1 LISGDISVDF
11 YLADLDVHFTFN
23 VDFNQLDLPNT
34 HVPSNEVIEQAVY
47 KLMRNTSHDIEDIE
61 LNLTVDEDEGEL

>member
-1 LISGDISVDF
+1 MISGDISVDF

>member
-1 LISGDISVDF
+1 LISGEITVDF
-11 YLADLDVHFTFN
+11 LMADLDIDFKFT
-23 VDFNQLDLPNT
+23 VDFHQLDLPNT
-34 HVPSNEVIEQAVY
+34 HVPSHQVIEQAVY

>member
-1 LISGDISVDF
+1 MPDIG
-11 YLADLDVHFTFN
+11 VHFTFV
-23 VDFNQLDLPNT
+23 VDYNFLDLPNT
-34 HVPSNEVIEQAVY
+34 HVPSDKEIEQAVY

>member
-1 LISGDISVDF
+1 MISGDISVDF

-34 HVPSNEVIEQAVY
+34 HVPSHQVIEQAVY
-47 KLMRNTSHDIEDIE
+47 KLMRNTSHDIEDID

>member
-1 LISGDISVDF
+1 MP
-11 YLADLDVHFTFN
+11 DLDVHFTFN